1 MSDWL
6 TKIPAAARQYI
17 DGRRLDEIECIVP
30 DIAGVARGKAM
41 PASKFA
47 RQESFY
53 LPNSIFLQTI
63 TGEWADNPT
72 GAFTEPDM
80 VLTPDYETTSAAP
93 WTASR
98 ARAADISSCMRA
110 RRGSRASHPRR
121 TARFRHCVTTWCSG
135 SRRTF
140 RNSR

>member
-1 MSDWL
+1 MADWL
-6 TKIPAAARQYI
+6 ANAPEAARAYI
-17 DGRRLDEIECIVP
+17 EGRRLDEVECVVP

-63 TGEWADNPT
+63 TGEWADNPQ

-80 VLTPDYETTSAAP
+80 VCVPD
-93 WTASR
+93 
-98 ARAADISSCMRA
+98 
-110 RRGSRASHPRR
+110 
-121 TARFRHCVTTWCSG
+121 
-135 SRRTF
+135 
-140 RNSR
+140 